1 MITILITILIC
12 SAYFIYQIFQDTYS
26 DIEDYLMAVLAG
38 VAFGLFIGA
47 PLAFMLPMK
56 TYQKQTSLSIQ
67 TLQDNNSVKGNFF
80 LGCGQVNGTMK
91 YVCYYEE
98 NGYYQMLQIDYDKAK
113 IKYCDSIPKITILE
127 IKATKDKINLFAIDL
142 DLGEKTYIIEVPKG
156 TIKNNYNLD
165 AQ

>member
-26 DIEDYLMAVLAG
+26 DIEDYSMAVLAG

-67 TLQDNNSVKGNFF
+67 TLQDNNTTKGSFF
-80 LGCGQVNGTMK
+80 LGCGQIDGDMK
-91 YVCYYEE
+91 YVFYYEE
-98 NGYYQMLQIDYDKAK
+98 NGLYRMMQLKANNVR
-113 IKYCDSIPKITILE
+113 IKYCDNTPNVNITE
-127 IKATKDKINLFAIDL
+127 ITPTKDLINYFAL
-142 DLGEKTYIIEVPKG
+142 DSDIGDKTYIIEVPKG
-156 TIKNNYNLD
+156 TIANNFTLD
-165 AQ
+165 AN

>member
-1 MITILITILIC
+1 MITFLILTVIFIIYATTQLTDRDSGVLEYILC
-12 SAYFIYQIFQDTYS
+12 LFVGFAMG
-26 DIEDYLMAVLAG
+26 LMIALPIA
-38 VAFGLFIGA
+38 IS
-47 PLAFMLPMK
+47 LPMT
-56 TYQKQTSLSIQ
+56 TYEEPHVIKIEN
-67 TLQDNNSVKGNFF
+67 LQDNNSVKGNFF
-80 LGCGQVNGTMK
+80 LGCGQINGTMK